1 MADYHFVADGDGH
14 VGNEAMTIPDYVAA
28 GVLIMLML
36 WAVAGLSRGK
46 FEL

>member
-1 MADYHFVADGDGH
+1 MAAYHFADGDGR

-46 FEL
+46 FDL